1 MLTSRKSKL
10 LAVVI
15 LIGIFVLVRGP
26 GPKGFFHYF
35 SEPNQTTVNAK
46 PPSSVKNELIE
57 IDQTNTDQRFDR
69 FTDGTIHWKSSISKS
84 RQLNETP
91 SARDDFELIE
101 QIFSAYRLIYKEN
114 PVGTEN
120 FEFVEALLG
129 KNPKRVYFIAPDH
142 PAVTSD
148 QQLLDRWGTP
158 YRFHPVS
165 GKKLEIHSA
174 GTDREWWTEDDIK

>member
-10 LAVVI
+10 LTVVI

-26 GPKGFFHYF
+26 GPKGFFRYF
-35 SEPNQTTVNAK
+35 SEPNKTTIDTK
-46 PPSSVKNELIE
+46 SQSSVTDELVE
-57 IDQTNTDQRFDR
+57 IDRTNTDQRFNR
-69 FTDGTIHWKSSISKS
+69 FTDGTVHWKSSISKS
-84 RQLNETP
+84 RQLNETA

-129 KNPKRVYFIAPDH
+129 ENPKKVYFIAPDH
-142 PAVTSD
+142 SSITSD
-148 QQLLDRWGTP
+148 KQLLDRWGTP
-158 YRFHPVS
+158 YRFHPIS
-165 GKKLEIHSA
+165 GTNLEIHSA
-174 GTDREWWTEDDIK
+174 GPDGEWWTEDDVK